1 MKVLITARH
10 FSISEETREYAGQE
24 VRRLEK
30 VFDRLVSV
38 HVILEKIK
46 DYIYQ
51 TELVVKVP
59 LKVLTIHERD
69 EELTKSIDLA
79 VDKMMRQLKKY
90 KEQLRAHP

>member
-10 FSISEETREYAGQE
+10 FTISEETRKYADNE
-24 VRRLEK
+24 VQRLEK
-30 VFDRLVSV
+30 IFDRLVSV

-79 VDKMMRQLKKY
+79 VDKMIRQLKKY
-90 KEQLRAHP
+90 KDQLRTRP

>member
-10 FSISEETREYAGQE
+10 FTISEETRKYAGHEIQ
-24 VRRLEK
+24 RLEK
-30 VFDRLVSV
+30 IFDRLVSV

-51 TELVVKVP
+51 TELIVKVP

-79 VDKMMRQLKKY
+79 VDKMIRQLKKY
-90 KEQLRAHP
+90 KDQLRTRP